1 MHFRWLFI
9 PGIILIVSWV
19 LIANISCSEPETDPD
34 PDVYSL
40 GGEPLFSSPPSEKV
54 LKQLKEKEENYRN
67 NDLDP
72 DNIIW
77 YGRFTAYAGNY
88 RDAIRIYSEGIS
100 KFPDDARFY
109 RHRGHRY
116 ITIRKFDEAIR
127 DLEKASDL
135 IQDNP
140 NEMEPDGIPN
150 AQNIPISSLHGNIWY
165 HLGLAYY
172 LKGDLAKA
180 LTSFVKCLRS
190 TNNDD
195 NLVSAT
201 HWIYT
206 IMCRMNRKDDLN
218 RILSQISDELNVIE
232 NQSYYQLCRLYKG
245 DISPDEAI
253 RDIPEGAAR
262 DAVDYGIARW
272 YACIGDDDQSQEL
285 LHEILSRPGWASFG
299 YIAAE
304 ADIFPQ

>member
-1 MHFRWLFI
+1 MTAHF
-9 PGIILIVSWV
+9 
-19 LIANISCSEPETDPD
+19 SCLTPETDQD
-34 PDVYSL
+34 PDAYSL
-40 GGEPLFSSPPSEKV
+40 AGEPLFSSPPSEKI
-54 LKQLKEKEENYRN
+54 LKQLQEKEEKYRN
-67 NDLDP
+67 NDQDP

-88 RDAIRIYSEGIS
+88 QDAINIFSEGIG

-109 RHRGHRY
+109 QHRGHRY
-116 ITIRKFDEAIR
+116 ITIRKFDEAIK
-127 DLEKASDL
+127 DLEKASEL
-135 IQDNP
+135 IQDDP
-140 NEMEPDGIPN
+140 NEIEPDGIPN

-172 LKGDLAKA
+172 LNGDLARA
-180 LTSFVKCLRS
+180 LTAYVNCLRS

-206 IMCRMNRKDDLN
+206 ILCRTNEKDDLSL
-218 RILSQISDELNVIE
+218 ILSQISDQLNVIE
-232 NQSYYQLCRLYKG
+232 NHSYYQLCRLYKG

-253 RDIPEGAAR
+253 RDIPEGSAK
-262 DAVDYGIARW
+262 DAIDYGIARW
-272 YACIGDDDQSQEL
+272 YACKGDADRSQEL
-285 LHEILSRPGWASFG
+285 LYDILSRPGWSSFG

-304 ADIFPQ
+304 ADIFHQ